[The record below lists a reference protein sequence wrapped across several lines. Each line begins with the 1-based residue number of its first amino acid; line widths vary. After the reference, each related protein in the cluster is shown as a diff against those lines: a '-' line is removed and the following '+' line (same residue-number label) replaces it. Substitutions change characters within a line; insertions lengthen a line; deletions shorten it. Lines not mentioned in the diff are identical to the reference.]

1 MRVLKRFPLSAR
13 IGMVILALFVIVALA
28 APLISPYDPND
39 QDLKRRLEGPSWE
52 NLLGRDEFGR
62 DTLSR
67 LIYGARVSL
76 TVGALVVSISLVI
89 GVSLGALVG
98 YCGGWRDEA
107 AMRVVDIVLA
117 FPGILLAIGMMAV
130 LGQSLFN
137 VVLALCICGWA
148 PYARLARGEAL
159 SIRTRGYVL
168 AAESLGASTFRI
180 VGRHILPNIISPIL
194 VRATLGM
201 AGVIVAESAL
211 SFLGLGIQPPTASW
225 GSMLN
230 GGRIYL
236 LVAPHLVF
244 IPGVTI
250 MLVVLSLNFF
260 GDGLRDVLDPRRGEY
275 V

>member
-1 MRVLKRFPLSAR
+1 
-13 IGMVILALFVIVALA
+13 
-28 APLISPYDPND
+28 
-39 QDLKRRLEGPSWE
+39 
-52 NLLGRDEFGR
+52 
-62 DTLSR
+62 
-67 LIYGARVSL
+67 
-76 TVGALVVSISLVI
+76 
-89 GVSLGALVG
+89 
-98 YCGGWRDEA
+98 
-107 AMRVVDIVLA
+107 MRVVDIVLA